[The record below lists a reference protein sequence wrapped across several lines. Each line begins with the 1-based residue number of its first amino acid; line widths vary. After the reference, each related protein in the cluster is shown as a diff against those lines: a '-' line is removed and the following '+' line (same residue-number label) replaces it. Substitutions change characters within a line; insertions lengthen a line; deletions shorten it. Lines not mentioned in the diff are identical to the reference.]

1 MPCCKVSSSRKYENW
16 FLWFLHKITSFPTR
30 WHGMGPPPLTYF
42 LAELFVELNHVVA
55 PAVISVSAR
64 QFSLR
69 QDHIGWLLLTRW
81 QFWLLSAV
89 ILMNRAWILWLGEG
103 EDGRGW
109 PNEAA
114 TIWGR
119 RAENII
125 FMRPPSFQCSET
137 KVDASLYKV
146 VMIFNNLYF
155 VSNFKTLETKK
166 MQDFQT
172 LKR

>member
-16 FLWFLHKITSFPTR
+16 FLWFLHKITSFPAR
-30 WHGMGPPPLTYF
+30 WHGMGPPPLTDF

-55 PAVISVSAR
+55 AVISVSAR

-69 QDHIGWLLLTRW
+69 QDHIGWLLTRW

-103 EDGRGW
+103 EDGGGW

-114 TIWGR
+114 TIWGCG
-119 RAENII
+119 AENII
-125 FMRPPSFQCSET
+125 FMRPSFQCSGT
-137 KVDASLYKV
+137 KVDASRYKV
-146 VMIFNNLYF
+146 VMIFNNLDF